1 MASSCDSE
9 GSFLASRALQVS
21 KVRFSSEPQ
30 LRIPPVRLPISCSKP
45 QDVRA
50 PAPQDWSPGAR
61 SGRGLLLGCVCF
73 RRR

>member
-50 PAPQDWSPGAR
+50 PAPPGLEPWG
-61 SGRGLLLGCVCF
+61 SLWEGLTVGMCVF
-73 RRR
+73 